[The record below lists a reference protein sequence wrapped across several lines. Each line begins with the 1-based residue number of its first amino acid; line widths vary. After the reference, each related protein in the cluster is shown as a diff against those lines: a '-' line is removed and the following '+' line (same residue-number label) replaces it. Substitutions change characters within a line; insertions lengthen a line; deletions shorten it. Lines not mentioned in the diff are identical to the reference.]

1 MGLVLMDSYL
11 KRLQTELKSTIEG
24 ATASAMR
31 KAPAGKW
38 NSEQILEHLYLSYI
52 NTNKGIA
59 KCLENGAP
67 IATRATVKHHLARSL
82 VLGLGYVPTGREAP
96 KRVVPRG
103 TLPEEVRTKIFA
115 EIEAMDEGFLSC
127 EERFGYGTQ
136 ILDNPILGPL
146 TAEQWRKFHLLH
158 GRHHVRQIRERIN
171 L

>member
-1 MGLVLMDSYL
+1 MDSYL
-11 KRLQTELKSTIEG
+11 KRLQTELKSSIEG
-24 ATASAMR
+24 ASDNAMR

-38 NSEQILEHLYLSYI
+38 NSEQILEHLYLSYK

-59 KCLENGAP
+59 KCLEDGVP

-82 VLGLGYVPTGREAP
+82 VLGLGYVPTGFEAP

-103 TLPEEVRTKIFA
+103 TPPDEIRAKIFA
-115 EIEAMDEGFLSC
+115 EIEAMDAGFLAC
-127 EERFGYGTQ
+127 EERFGYTTQ
-136 ILDNPILGPL
+136 ILDNPRLGPL
-146 TAEQWRKFHLLH
+146 TADQWRKFHLLH